1 MNRRQII
8 KLMAV
13 AAVAVTTLGSSAKAQ
28 VFNPCPS
35 ILINERVDHVPY
47 QFYAEQGWDT
57 VFNYTN
63 HCEITLTA
71 EPYIPVQ
78 YFNGTYLVEEIPYHP
93 ADSTFTPGSRFQFSS
108 GDDDKFYGDS
118 TILPRASGNTPAFV
132 FYFFGKKKTSFV
144 AGSNGI
150 ITFNRNAAGQSCP
163 YSLGTSDILPWP
175 EGSSYH
181 NNAYLHDAILGVY
194 EDTHPIPG
202 TTTVNNNAPRGVYQ
216 GVIDEYPCRKIIFS
230 VNDITQYSC
239 SNNDT
244 NRCTYQ
250 MVCYEGSNIIE
261 LHIKHRARS
270 KTGWNNDRGI
280 IGIINEDGE
289 PQEQG
294 PVGSPNMHVNAGSPA
309 SFSPIQQGSRFF
321 TTENGYSRI
330 TQQLDSVAFRY
341 TPQGSTSTSVHWYRI
356 FDDGRDSILLTTNVT
371 NPNGYFED
379 MGVADPARP
388 TLTKAHVKSTE
399 PATYVCHLYF
409 EDAENHPYD
418 LYDTIHI
425 GIDTAKDLYLKSV
438 TPQLDTVR
446 IQDYCNGSPAA
457 LKLTWGQNLIPRE
470 NGISWR
476 VERIMGGK
484 KQVLPASM
492 YSIDETTNIIE
503 VLPDPRFDTLP
514 RNHIDS
520 IRVMATIDFISGAS
534 NFDTFLVRVF
544 PNFDTINKDGVCRGE
559 TYHWRPSDT
568 HNHTYDKTYNDNTDP
583 ASTFVKLKSVPGC
596 DSTVRLKLTVYD
608 VSYTTEPVESCR
620 EIIWRN
626 GREYT
631 ESNTATMETDT
642 VVLKNR
648 FDCDSVVQ
656 LAFTIYPLRAT
667 IDCDVE
673 RFTYDNLDAQLT
685 DVSVGLE
692 ESRIWLMPALDINGD
707 STTIESTD
715 PSVFFNMPAK
725 LDGATIK
732 LIATSPYGCQDSTTI
747 YIPLDKETMWIPS
760 AFMPDDP
767 SDNNNI
773 FSSRSINTEQQEMWI
788 YDRSGRLVAHCS
800 GVDCGWDG
808 RDLKGNP
815 CPQGAYVYVIKYTTV
830 FEPKQTLS
838 KHGTVTLIR

>member
-8 KLMAV
+8 RLMAV
-13 AAVAVTTLGSSAKAQ
+13 AAVAVTALGGTAKAQ
-28 VFNPCPS
+28 VFNPCPE
-35 ILINERVDHVPY
+35 IDIIEKVGHIPY
-47 QFYAEQGWDT
+47 PFYAEQGWDT
-57 VFNYTN
+57 VFNYDN

-78 YFNGTYLVEEIPYHP
+78 YFNGTYLVEEVPYNPPDTTFALGTRMPIGTDDVFAPEHTAIPYP
-93 ADSTFTPGSRFQFSS
+93 
-108 GDDDKFYGDS
+108 
-118 TILPRASGNTPAFV
+118 
-132 FYFFGKKKTSFV
+132 FYFFGIRKTQFRLGANGLVTFINPGTPSGDDTLVF
-144 AGSNGI
+144 GSGNY
-150 ITFNRNAAGQSCP
+150 CP
-163 YSLGTSDILPWP
+163 YSFRTNNNKLPWDNTTGHKVPGGTS
-175 EGSSYH
+175 Y
-181 NNAYLHDAILGVY
+181 NKRMYDAIYGVY
-194 EDTHPIPG
+194 EDTDPAYFVGSATNRIDG
-202 TTTVNNNAPRGVYQ
+202 IFYGIQ
-216 GVIDEYPCRKIIFS
+216 DEYPCRKIICSWKEAPDFS
-230 VNDITQYSC
+230 SHANKG
-239 SNNDT
+239 
-244 NRCTYQ
+244 TYQ
-250 MVCYEGSNIIE
+250 IVCYEGSNIIE
-261 LHIKHRARS
+261 VHVKE
-270 KTGWNNDRGI
+270 RGCCPSTSDAL
-280 IGIINEDGE
+280 IGIQNADGQPQQKGSPGE
-289 PQEQG
+289 P
-294 PVGSPNMHVNAGSPA
+294 NMFVVNGSPA
-309 SFSPIQQGSRFF
+309 AFWPDNRNGFTDTIKTRAYRF
-321 TTENGYSRI
+321 
-330 TQQLDSVAFRY
+330 
-341 TPQGSTSTSVHWYRI
+341 TPQGTTYKNVKWYRA
-356 FDDGRDSILLTTNVT
+356 FDDGRDSLVLTHNVT
-371 NPNGYFED
+371 DPNGYWVD
-379 MGVADPARP
+379 MDATNTQHP
-388 TLTKAHVKSTE
+388 TLTTAHVKSNE

-409 EDAENHPYD
+409 EDAEGNPYN

-438 TPQLDTVR
+438 TPQHDTVR

-476 VERIMGGK
+476 VERILGGK
-484 KQVLPASM
+484 KQVLTKDEN
-492 YSIDETTNIIE
+492 YRIDETTNIIE

-514 RNHIDS
+514 LNHIDS

-544 PNFDTINKDGVCRGE
+544 PNFDTIHKAGICRNE
-559 TYHWRPSDT
+559 TYHWKPSDT
-568 HNHTYDKTYNDNTDP
+568 HNHNYDLPYSDNTDP
-583 ASTFVKLKSVPGC
+583 ASTFVKLTSVPGC

-648 FDCDSVVQ
+648 FGCDSVIQ

-673 RFTYDNLDAQLT
+673 RFTYDNLDALLT

-725 LDGATIK
+725 LNGATIK

-760 AFMPDDP
+760 AFMPDAP

>member
-8 KLMAV
+8 RLMAV

-47 QFYAEQGWDT
+47 QFYQEQGWDT
-57 VFNYTN
+57 VVNYIN
-63 HCEITLTA
+63 HGTIMLTA

-78 YFNGTYLVEEIPYHP
+78 YFNGTYTVEEIPFNP
-93 ADSTFTPGSRFQFSS
+93 PDTTFALGTRMPIGT
-108 GDDDKFYGDS
+108 DDVFAPEHTAIPY
-118 TILPRASGNTPAFV
+118 P
-132 FYFFGKKKTSFV
+132 FYFFGIRKTQFRLGANGLVTFCSP
-144 AGSNGI
+144 SNWGG
-150 ITFNRNAAGQSCP
+150 TDNYCP
-163 YSLGTSDILPWP
+163 YGFRANNNKLPWN
-175 EGSSYH
+175 GSSGHSGIGSGGRMY
-181 NNAYLHDAILGVY
+181 DAIYGVM
-194 EDTHPIPG
+194 EDTHPGHFEGSETNRIDG
-202 TTTVNNNAPRGVYQ
+202 IFYGIQ
-216 GVIDEYPCRKIIFS
+216 DEYPCRKII
-230 VNDITQYSC
+230 C
-239 SNNDT
+239 SWKEAPNFGDYDDHG
-244 NRCTYQ
+244 TYQ
-250 MVCYEGSNIIE
+250 IVCYEGSNIIE
-261 LHIKHRARS
+261 IHVKQRRCCPTTSDAL
-270 KTGWNNDRGI
+270 
-280 IGIINEDGE
+280 IGIQNANGQPQVKGDPGE
-289 PQEQG
+289 PNMY
-294 PVGSPNMHVNAGSPA
+294 VVPNSPA
-309 SFSPIQQGSRFF
+309 AFWPEGYNVF
-321 TTENGYSRI
+321 TSEIDNK
-330 TQQLDSVAFRY
+330 AFRF
-341 TPQGSTSTSVHWYRI
+341 TPQGTTLKNVKWYRA
-356 FDDGRDSILLTTNVT
+356 FNDGRDSIVLTHNVT
-371 NPNGYFED
+371 DPNGYWED
-379 MGVADPARP
+379 MDASDSQHP
-388 TLTKAHVKSTE
+388 TLTKAYVKPTE

-409 EDAENHPYD
+409 EDAEANPYN
-418 LYDTIHI
+418 LYDTIYV

-715 PSVFFNMPAK
+715 PSVYFNMPAK

-732 LIATSPYGCQDSTTI
+732 LIATSPYGCQDSTSI
-747 YIPLDKETMWIPS
+747 YIPLDKETMWIPT

-767 SDNNNI
+767 SENNNI
-773 FSSRSINTEQQEMWI
+773 FSSHSLNTEQQEMWI

-830 FEPKQTLS
+830 FEPKLTLS